1 MCAVL
6 DDLVIA
12 LYVTVDELLGK
23 RPGPGRPPKLSDA
36 ELVCL
41 AVAQVLLGCDSERR
55 WLRFVSRRLRHL
67 FPYVPGQPGYNRRLR
82 AAAPVLRLALEHL
95 ARTAPSWWDQWRLL
109 DATPVPCGTSRETVK
124 RSDLAGWAGYGYDR
138 SHSRWYWG
146 LKLYLLAAPD
156 GMPVAWGLASPR
168 LGEREVAAE
177 LLGLAS
183 DQGLL
188 RQGTVIAADKGLAGR
203 LFAQQMGELGA
214 VLVRPDR
221 RDEPCRWGSLG
232 GIRQWIESIIGTLKD
247 QLGLERHGAHTP
259 QGLWVRVAQRLLALA
274 AGVWFNWQLGM
285 ADKRSLVA
293 YDH

>member
-1 MCAVL
+1 
-6 DDLVIA
+6 
-12 LYVTVDELLGK
+12 
-23 RPGPGRPPKLSDA
+23 
-36 ELVCL
+36 
-41 AVAQVLLGCDSERR
+41 
-55 WLRFVSRRLRHL
+55 
-67 FPYVPGQPGYNRRLR
+67 VPGQSGYNRRLR
-82 AAAPVLRLALEHL
+82 AAAPALRLTLEHL

-109 DATPVPCGTSRETVK
+109 DATPVPCGASRQTVQ
-124 RSDLAGWAGYGYDR
+124 RSALAEWASYGWER

-156 GMPVAWGLASPR
+156 GMPVAWGLATPT

-183 DQGLL
+183 DHGFL
-188 RQGTVIAADKGLAGR
+188 RQGMVIAADKGLAGR
-203 LFAQQMGELGA
+203 VFAQGVSELGA

-221 RDEPCRWGSLG
+221 RDEPHRWGSLG
-232 GIRQWIESIIGTLKD
+232 GIRQWIESIINTLKD

-274 AGVWFNWQLGM
+274 AGIWFNWQLGV